1 MIGSQYGQDEVV
13 LRLLNGMRGGFFFDT
28 GASDGIDASNSLRLE
43 REFGW
48 QGICVEPDP
57 GYFAL
62 LEQRRTAR
70 LFNCC
75 LDEEAGEVAFVAAGT
90 LGGLLRCYEPEEL
103 AELRRKRPWARVVTR
118 PARSIRE
125 VLRHGGAPPVIDYW
139 SLDTEGSELA
149 LLRAFP
155 FDEFT
160 FRVLTVEHNRQAN
173 RREQF
178 RLFLESRGFA
188 RFCEIEIDDC
198 YVNTALGLTAGD
210 ATRALF
216 RIRA

>member
-1 MIGSQYGQDEVV
+1 VIGAQYGQDEVV
-13 LRLLNGMRGGFFFDT
+13 LRLLNHKRGGFFLDT
-28 GASDGIDASNSLRLE
+28 GASDGIEASNSLRLE

-48 QGICVEPDP
+48 RGICVEPDP

-62 LEQRRTAR
+62 LGQCRTAR

-75 LDEEAGEVAFVAAGT
+75 LDDEAGEVDFIAAGT
-90 LGGLLRCYEPEEL
+90 LGGILHCYDKDELEEL
-103 AELRRKRPWARVVTR
+103 HRKRPWARVVTR

-125 VLRHGGAPPVIDYW
+125 VLREGGAPAVIDYW
-139 SLDTEGSELA
+139 SLDTEGSELV

-160 FRVLTVEHNRQAN
+160 FRVLTVEHNRHAV

-178 RLFLESRGFA
+178 RLLLESRGFA

-198 YVNTALGLTAGD
+198 YVNTALGLTASS

-216 RIRA
+216 RR